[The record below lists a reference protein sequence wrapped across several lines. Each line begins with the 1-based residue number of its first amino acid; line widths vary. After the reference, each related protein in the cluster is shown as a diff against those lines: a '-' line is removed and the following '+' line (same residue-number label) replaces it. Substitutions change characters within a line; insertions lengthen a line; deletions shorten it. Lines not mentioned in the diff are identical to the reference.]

1 MKISY
6 SAVWADAMNLLRAH
20 GSLVATVA
28 GVFILLPWLL
38 VAYFLPPPET
48 SDPARVIEAMTEYY
62 SANWPWLLLNNLVAM
77 AGAGAVLMLVFRPGI
92 TVGGAI
98 VAAAAILP
106 FYFLASVL
114 SSLIMMAGLL
124 LLIVPG
130 LYLFGRLATV
140 TTIVVAEERR
150 NPVDAVRRSF
160 ALTKGNGWAVLGLIL
175 LVAIAAVVLTSVVTW
190 VVGILFV
197 LVAGQDLAATLV
209 LILRAAANAGTVCLL
224 LLLIAAIYRQLAGSG
239 SPPVKTAD

>member
-6 SAVWADAMNLLRAH
+6 NAVWADAMNLLRAH

-28 GVFILLPWLL
+28 AAFILLPWLL

-48 SDPARVIEAMTEYY
+48 TDPTRMWEAMAEYY
-62 SANWPWLLLNNLVAM
+62 TSNWPWLLLNNIVAM
-77 AGAGAVLMLVFRPGI
+77 VGAAAVLMLIFRRGI

-98 VAAAAILP
+98 AAAVAILP
-106 FYFLASVL
+106 FYFLASLL

-124 LLIVPG
+124 LLIIPG

-140 TTIVVAEERR
+140 TTIVVAEDRR
-150 NPVDAVRRSF
+150 NPVDAIRRSF
-160 ALTKGNGWAVLGLIL
+160 DLTRGNGWAILGLVL
-175 LVAIAAVVLTSVVTW
+175 LVAIAAVVVTSVVTW
-190 VVGILFV
+190 LFGILFV

-209 LILRAAANAGTVCLL
+209 LILRAAGNAAAACLL
-224 LLLIAAIYRQLAGSG
+224 LLLVAAIYRQLGAGPSAAA
-239 SPPVKTAD
+239 VD